1 LNANRFHPWVPD
13 VARGL
18 RAALATLV
26 PFYLATKLGAGELAW
41 TALGGW
47 LGTLADPGGTRAT
60 RAKVLLAFTIVGA
73 LAVTVSEGVA
83 GSAVLATLVLGAT
96 AFGASMLR
104 PLGAAAWA
112 PGTLVTVIVAVGTA
126 RGGSASHV
134 RDGLFFAL
142 GAGWA
147 VVLTS
152 VVWPV
157 WNYLPVRRAIAR
169 VFAELAT
176 QASEVEACAL
186 SAPEGDPRWIAL
198 ARQRHR
204 SARAAIE
211 VARGLVLADRA
222 RRTGESRVGSNL
234 RVLLGLAES
243 QVPLLVTLAAE
254 LEALPLTARPSP
266 QARCL
271 EELARTNRAIEG
283 VLVTPVIKAN
293 ATLLSPPQPT
303 PHSEAGARP
312 PVLVLASRLAASS
325 KAALALVRALDAPRD
340 EIDEPDTTSRPTALE
355 AMRADLRRLVDAL
368 SIKSTFF
375 RHGLRA
381 AGAVT
386 VASFVGQAISTHPH
400 WVTITTLSVLQPY
413 PGATMSRAAQRVVG
427 TVLGSLVAVVITM
440 TIHSP
445 IALALVMVPLSVAA
459 VATQPRSYRLFTF
472 FLTPVFVLL
481 AERSPGDWWTAA
493 ARAGDAAVGGF
504 IALVAA
510 VVVFPSRE
518 GAVRMPEA
526 LATMSSTVAAY
537 ADAVL
542 GSFDRRREPDVDA
555 RIAASRS
562 AAGVAL
568 GEAET
573 SLERLL
579 AEPRHD
585 ASAAARALELV
596 TYVRRTASAVTA
608 IDTYASAGL
617 SRASTSTIPESVRA
631 YVGDVLARSVGPR
644 SATEDAANEEPE
656 LPSDF
661 DPHLGAALRRL
672 LRHASLLLGVVK
684 REI

>member
-1 LNANRFHPWVPD
+1 
-13 VARGL
+13 
-18 RAALATLV
+18 
-26 PFYLATKLGAGELAW
+26 
-41 TALGGW
+41 
-47 LGTLADPGGTRAT
+47 
-60 RAKVLLAFTIVGA
+60 
-73 LAVTVSEGVA
+73 
-83 GSAVLATLVLGAT
+83 
-96 AFGASMLR
+96 
-104 PLGAAAWA
+104 
-112 PGTLVTVIVAVGTA
+112 
-126 RGGSASHV
+126 
-134 RDGLFFAL
+134 
-142 GAGWA
+142 
-147 VVLTS
+147 
-152 VVWPV
+152 
-157 WNYLPVRRAIAR
+157 
-169 VFAELAT
+169 
-176 QASEVEACAL
+176 
-186 SAPEGDPRWIAL
+186 
-198 ARQRHR
+198 
-204 SARAAIE
+204 
-211 VARGLVLADRA
+211 
-222 RRTGESRVGSNL
+222 
-234 RVLLGLAES
+234 
-243 QVPLLVTLAAE
+243 
-254 LEALPLTARPSP
+254 
-266 QARCL
+266 
-271 EELARTNRAIEG
+271 
-283 VLVTPVIKAN
+283 
-293 ATLLSPPQPT
+293 
-303 PHSEAGARP
+303 
-312 PVLVLASRLAASS
+312 
-325 KAALALVRALDAPRD
+325 
-340 EIDEPDTTSRPTALE
+340 
-355 AMRADLRRLVDAL
+355 
-368 SIKSTFF
+368 
-375 RHGLRA
+375 
-381 AGAVT
+381 VT

-445 IALALVMVPLSVAA
+445 IALALVMVPLS
-459 VATQPRSYRLFTF
+459 
-472 FLTPVFVLL
+472 
-481 AERSPGDWWTAA
+481 
-493 ARAGDAAVGGF
+493 
-504 IALVAA
+504 
-510 VVVFPSRE
+510 
-518 GAVRMPEA
+518 
-526 LATMSSTVAAY
+526 VAAY